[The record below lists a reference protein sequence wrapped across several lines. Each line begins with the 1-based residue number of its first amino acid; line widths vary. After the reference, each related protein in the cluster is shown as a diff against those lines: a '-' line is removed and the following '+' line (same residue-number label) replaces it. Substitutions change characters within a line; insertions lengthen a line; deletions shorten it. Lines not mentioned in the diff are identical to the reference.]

1 MSSDVREQIR
11 VLVGEYDQE
20 LQVLGDITVDEVVT
34 RVAGDVPPH
43 WAPNVEPVTGRGPRR
58 MPRRSWVLAGAASV
72 LLVVGL
78 VVATQRPV
86 TAPIDG
92 ALANGDVAVG
102 QIEPMEPAQTSTPQQ
117 PPPESL
123 PAPVILGDEF
133 GAALVE
139 PLEHHGFEVD
149 DQGVAS
155 SGLAR
160 PSFYDWPANLTAILD
175 ATPGGTPIVATF
187 GGNDTQL
194 LVRDDATIVAPVGD
208 PLWASEYRT
217 RVDAVMDQ
225 ITSAGHPLV
234 WVGVPTT
241 PDRFGPLI
249 GEVRSITIAAA
260 AANDQV
266 TYIDTWDILEAK
278 RNGNIGSVALQSPGG
293 YHLSAAGGR
302 LVAAEVA
309 SVLEDM

>member
-11 VLVGEYDQE
+11 VLVGEYDQTLE
-20 LQVLGDITVDEVVT
+20 VLGDITVDEVVT

-43 WAPNVEPVTGRGPRR
+43 RAPSIEPLTDRDRR
-58 MPRRSWVLAGAASV
+58 RLPGRSWVLAAAASV

-78 VVATQRPV
+78 VVATQRPA
-86 TAPIDG
+86 TAPIDDS
-92 ALANGDVAVG
+92 LANVDVLVSPT
-102 QIEPMEPAQTSTPQQ
+102 EPMEPAQTSTPQ
-117 PPPESL
+117 PPTPESL

-139 PLEHHGFEVD
+139 PLEHLGFEVD
-149 DQGVAS
+149 DHGVAS

-175 ATPGGTPIVATF
+175 ATPAGTPIVATF

-208 PLWASEYRT
+208 PLWASEYRA
-217 RVDAVMDQ
+217 RVDAVMHE

-234 WVGVPTT
+234 WVGVPTS
-241 PDRFGPLI
+241 PDRFGSLI

-278 RNGNIGSVALQSPGG
+278 RNDNLGSVALQSPGG